1 MFADHA
7 FAFYIGGI
15 FISENYYNDI
25 TGKVIVNW
33 IVEL

>member
-1 MFADHA
+1 MFSMFADHA

-25 TGKVIVNW
+25 TGKVFC
-33 IVEL
+33 